1 MQCEELFDANGELF
15 KENNNEAVH
24 EYPYEI

>member
-15 KENNNEAVH
+15 KENNDEVVH